1 MDERLDIEKALLV
14 AENAARVGVQI
25 VIEQFSRTTH
35 ITMKRGIE
43 EQIPVDT
50 ESERAIIRV
59 LDEHFPHYN
68 IHGEELGTR
77 NGDSSYTWIIDP
89 LDGTSN
95 FILGIPQVAVC
106 VSLM

>member
-14 AENAARVGVQI
+14 AENAARVGGQI
-25 VIEQFSRTTH
+25 VREQFGRTTH

-50 ESERAIIRV
+50 ESERAIISV
-59 LDEHFPHYN
+59 LNRHFPDHN
-68 IHGEELGTR
+68 IQSEELGTR
-77 NGDSSYTWIIDP
+77 SKDSIYTWVIDP

-106 VSLM
+106 VSL